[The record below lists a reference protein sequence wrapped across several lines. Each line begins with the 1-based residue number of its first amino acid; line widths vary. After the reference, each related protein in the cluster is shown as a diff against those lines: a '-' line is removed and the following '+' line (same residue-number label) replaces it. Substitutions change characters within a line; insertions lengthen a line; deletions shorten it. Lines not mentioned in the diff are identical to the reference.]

1 MDFRAWLKTCGAF
14 TETLAS
20 APIRAIYDLA
30 FAFPSGGAENIDN
43 GSIAAGVTFRFGM
56 EVTFGYHNAPLWK
69 MAAGTGNSIF
79 TPFYQVLEARQPG
92 CVNFFSRLTE
102 GGLG

>member
-1 MDFRAWLKTCGAF
+1 
-14 TETLAS
+14 
-20 APIRAIYDLA
+20 
-30 FAFPSGGAENIDN
+30 
-43 GSIAAGVTFRFGM
+43 M

-69 MAAGTGNSIF
+69 MAAGTGDSIF